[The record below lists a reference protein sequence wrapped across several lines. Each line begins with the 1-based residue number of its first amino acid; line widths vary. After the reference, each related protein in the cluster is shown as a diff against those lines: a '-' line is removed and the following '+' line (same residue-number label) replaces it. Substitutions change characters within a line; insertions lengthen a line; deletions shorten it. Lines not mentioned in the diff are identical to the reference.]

1 MKVFR
6 RLAERVI
13 LVYERTMLAVVWL
26 SRKETFEKV
35 VREWAIRDR
44 RTFSGEILGENEK
57 AENEKIDDK
66 GEAVKQFERIEFT
79 EFCT

>member
-6 RLAERVI
+6 SSVERFI

-26 SRKETFEKV
+26 SRKDTFEKV